1 MTPIDQTFT
10 RDGLTALGFRGFDS
24 VRGLGGTESSSVPD
38 GGGVYAVLRES
49 DDPPQFLTRST
60 GGWFKGE
67 DPSVPVPVLRAK
79 WVDGAVV
86 LYIGKADLGK
96 NNDRGLSVRLGELLD
111 FGAGCPIAHKGGRY
125 LWQVRGS
132 SEFVVCWLEDPTPRA
147 SEKTLIAEFKAA
159 HDGARPF
166 ANLIG

>member
-1 MTPIDQTFT
+1 MTLTSDDFT
-10 RDGLTALGFRGFDS
+10 RDGLAALGFEGFQS
-24 VRGLGGTESSSVPD
+24 VAHLRESQLQPVPE

-49 DDPPQFLTRST
+49 GEPPVFLERSQ
-60 GGWFKGE
+60 GGWFKAK
-67 DPSVPVPVLRAK
+67 DPTVPVPILRAK

-111 FGAGCPIAHKGGRY
+111 FGAGCPIAHRGGRY

-132 SEFVVCWLEDPTPRA
+132 SEFVVCWREDPTPRA
-147 SEKTLIAEFKAA
+147 SEKALIVEFKAA